1 MTDPRLRLAWNI
13 KRQRWEYIPYEPW
26 MFEHEGKD

>member
-13 KRQRWEYIPYEPW
+13 KKQRWEYIPYEPW
-26 MFEHEGKD
+26 TFEYEKEV